1 MLLQQL
7 KTEEQIALFIKVQ
20 LDKMA
25 TTIEG
30 DIENPELESL
40 KLLLES
46 EQVNAIEY
54 QGCWQKAEQ
63 SYKSLTDHLQRFLSC
78 IAYGVTPAV
87 MALICD
93 ITHELIED
101 TSVEVIERYSFN

>member
-54 QGCWQKAEQ
+54 Q
-63 SYKSLTDHLQRFLSC
+63 
-78 IAYGVTPAV
+78 AV
-87 MALICD
+87 AKGRAIL
-93 ITHELIED
+93 
-101 TSVEVIERYSFN
+101 

>member
-1 MLLQQL
+1 M
-7 KTEEQIALFIKVQ
+7 Q

-30 DIENPELESL
+30 DIENPELEPL
-40 KLLLES
+40 KLLLDT
-46 EQVNAIEY
+46 EQVQAIEY
-54 QGCWQKAEQ
+54 QGSWQNAEQ
-63 SYKSLTDHLQRFLSC
+63 FYKTLTDHLQRFFSC

-87 MALICD
+87 IALICD
-93 ITHELIED
+93 ITHQLIED